1 MGAILPALN
10 VLAKYGLN
18 IAEFSYVTFEE
29 REAGVATIM
38 VSGGNMH
45 NEIIVDEKLRECILS
60 SS

>member
-45 NEIIVDEKLRECILS
+45 NEIIVDEK
-60 SS
+60 